1 MKSDDTLR
9 EINELTIALVGLSLS
24 NEQNFP
30 STYGTK
36 NESFEIT
43 VKNAA
48 SLTVALRNVSYR
60 DIYESLLEAGCFNMK
75 LLDGALVC
83 LRYRFKG
90 GEVIEHSL
98 SYFPSPDLEHFQN
111 DPEAYLSDD
120 IYADI
125 VSRRIVAFPIRFD
138 FNADAGRY
146 VDVDHPYSHLT
157 LGQYENCRI
166 PVCSPVTPLAFG
178 SFILR
183 NFYNTAFQK
192 LSNELPESRF
202 RFDRT
207 ISPNEQQ
214 IAHLVLTSLC
224 STPRN

>member
-9 EINELTIALVGLSLS
+9 EIKELTTAMIGLSLS

-30 STYGTK
+30 STHGTTGA
-36 NESFEIT
+36 SFEIT

-60 DIYESLLEAGCFNMK
+60 EIYDSLAEARCFNMK

-83 LRYRFKG
+83 LRYRFEG
-90 GEVIEHSL
+90 GQVMEHSL

-111 DPEAYLSDD
+111 DPEGYLSDE

-125 VSRRIVAFPIRFD
+125 VSRNIVPFPVRFD
-138 FNADAGRY
+138 FNVDSVRY
-146 VDVDHPYSHLT
+146 ADVDHPYSHLT
-157 LGQYENCRI
+157 LGQYKNCRI
-166 PVCSPVTPLAFG
+166 PVCSPLSPLAFG
-178 SFILR
+178 GFILR
-183 NFYNTAFQK
+183 NFYNTAFLK
-192 LSNELPESRF
+192 YADKIPKPGF

-207 ISPNEQQ
+207 ISQNEQRV
-214 IAHLVLTSLC
+214 AHMVLTS
-224 STPRN
+224 P